1 MPKPADAAVPHT
13 DLQPS
18 AALSIIDGPESFAS
32 RNVGALGNGTDGG
45 LFKASRLPLRS
56 AAEVGGVVASDDTK
70 IVAKH

>member
-18 AALSIIDGPESFAS
+18 AALSIIDGPESFAN

-45 LFKASRLPLRS
+45 LFKALQATIEIRGGGGRRS
-56 AAEVGGVVASDDTK
+56 GER
-70 IVAKH
+70 